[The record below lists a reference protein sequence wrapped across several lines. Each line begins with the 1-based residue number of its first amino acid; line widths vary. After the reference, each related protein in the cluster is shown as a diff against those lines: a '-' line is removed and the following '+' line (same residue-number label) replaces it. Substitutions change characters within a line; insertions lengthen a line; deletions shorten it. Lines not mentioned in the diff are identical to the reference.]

1 MEEKRNIRKLAL
13 TLLSEY
19 ENMGK
24 YVNLSLSSHK
34 ADGLDREERAFLT
47 SLLYTAVEHKLTYDY
62 YIAAI
67 AGRSIDKIDPMTKNI
82 LRLGLCQLLDMRGI
96 PQHAAVNETVKLC
109 RNKGERGFVNG
120 ILRAADRK
128 RDDLPLPD
136 RKKNNLRYLS
146 VYYSFPLWIVKRFS
160 ALYGEEGCEALLK
173 SLSEISPT
181 DLTLNTEKI
190 SRADYILRLSELG
203 IKAEPSPYSESS
215 VRITGSVSPTSLPL
229 FDEGG
234 FFVQDA
240 ACAAAVGALSPERDN
255 RVIDVCAC
263 PGGKS
268 FAAALLMKNV
278 GEIYSFDIHESKL
291 SLIEDSAIRLGIT
304 VVKTGERDARVP
316 DGALLGTADRVICD
330 VPCSGLG
337 VLAKKPD
344 LRYKSEDGIDDLPAL
359 QYEILSASAKYLKV
373 GGRLMYST
381 CTLLK
386 EENEGVFDRF
396 LREKEDYGSV
406 DFGIGGERSEGGRFT
421 FKPHIHNTDGFFV
434 GILERIK

>member
-1 MEEKRNIRKLAL
+1 MEEKRNIRRLAL

-19 ENMGK
+19 EEQGK
-24 YVNLSLSSHK
+24 YVNLSLASHK
-34 ADGLDREERAFLT
+34 ADGLSREERALLT

-62 YIAAI
+62 YIAAL
-67 AGRSIDKIDPMTKNI
+67 AGRSLDKIDPTTKNI
-82 LRLGLCQLLDMRGI
+82 LRLGLCQLLDMKGI
-96 PQHAAVNETVKLC
+96 PSHAAVNETVKLC

-128 RDDLPLPD
+128 RDSLPLPD

-160 ALYGEEGCEALLK
+160 ALYGEDGCEALLK

-181 DLTLNTEKI
+181 DLTVNTEKI
-190 SRADYILRLSELG
+190 SRRDYISRLSELG
-203 IKAEPSPYSESS
+203 IKAESSPYSDISL
-215 VRITGSVSPTSLPL
+215 RISGSVSPTSLPL
-229 FDEGG
+229 FEEGG

-240 ACAAAVGALSPERDN
+240 ACSAAVGALAPRSDE

-268 FAAALLMKNV
+268 FAVALLMKNT
-278 GEIYSFDIHESKL
+278 GEVYSFDIHESKL
-291 SLIEDSAIRLGIT
+291 PLIEDGAARLGLDIIR
-304 VVKTGERDARVP
+304 TGERDAREP
-316 DGALLGTADRVICD
+316 DVALLGTADRVICD

-344 LRYKSEDGIDDLPAL
+344 LRYKSEDGVDELPAL
-359 QYEILSASAKYLKV
+359 QYEILTASAKYLKV

-381 CTLLK
+381 CTLLR
-386 EENEGVFDRF
+386 EENEGVFERF
-396 LREKEDYGSV
+396 VRENRDYVPV
-406 DFGIGGERSEGGRFT
+406 DFCIGGERSEGGRFT

>member
-1 MEEKRNIRKLAL
+1 MEEKRNIRRLAL

-19 ENMGK
+19 EDMGK
-24 YVNLSLSSHK
+24 YVNLSLASHK
-34 ADGLDREERAFLT
+34 ADGLCREERALLT

-62 YIAAI
+62 YIAAL
-67 AGRSIDKIDPMTKNI
+67 AGRSLDKIDPTTKNI
-82 LRLGLCQLLDMRGI
+82 LRLGLCQLLDMKGI
-96 PQHAAVNETVKLC
+96 PSHAAVNETVKLC

-120 ILRAADRK
+120 ILRAADRG
-128 RDDLPLPD
+128 RSSLPLPD

-146 VYYSFPLWIVKRFS
+146 VYYSFPLWIVKRF
-160 ALYGEEGCEALLK
+160 AGLYGEEGCEALLK
-173 SLSEISPT
+173 RLSEISPT

-190 SRADYILRLSELG
+190 SREEYISRLSELG
-203 IKAEPSPYSESS
+203 IKAEPSPYSDSS
-215 VRITGSVSPTSLPL
+215 LRITGSVSPTSLPL
-229 FDEGG
+229 FEEGG

-240 ACAAAVGALSPERDN
+240 ACSAAVSALSPERNN

-263 PGGKS
+263 PGGKT
-268 FAAALLMKNV
+268 FAAALLMKNK
-278 GEIYSFDIHESKL
+278 GEVYSFDIHESKL
-291 SLIEDSAIRLGIT
+291 SLIEDGAARLGLDIIK
-304 VVKTGERDARVP
+304 VGERDAREP
-316 DGALLGTADRVICD
+316 DTALLGTADRVICD

-344 LRYKSEDGIDDLPAL
+344 LRYKSEDGIDELPAL

-381 CTLLK
+381 CTLLR
-386 EENEGVFDRF
+386 EENEEVFDRF
-396 LREKEDYGSV
+396 VRENGDYVPV
-406 DFGIGGERSEGGRFT
+406 DFCIGGERSDGGCFT